1 MYQNLLK
8 LFIFI
13 VQGVILY
20 AVYFLSSDGTSVL
33 AIAPAAIIAIGQLGY
48 QAFKY
53 FDEKAEQGD
62 INRELKAKEKALDD
76 IQFTN
81 KLKALTVPENI
92 AMKEDIQRGKQNI
105 SETLTE
111 QMGARGAL
119 GGITKAD
126 QAATNQMLKLTTA
139 EQKAQYEA
147 DKAIQENEQNIDTM
161 NKQKDMQ
168 QLYQEIYGLQAAE
181 AESRAEQP
189 TGADVLGSVSTIV
202 ASELGGSS
210 NNAKREI
217 GKLDRMLKNNT
228 ITQAEYDTMRAN
240 IINNAGQTQN
250 PYTFNP
256 NTAGAVVPGVGTG
269 TGTGTGTG
277 SGGPTGGTGGATTIT
292 PTFTIPSPLGAYDL
306 DYDRGG
312 WGSAGAL
319 FASNEYNPTA
329 GDTNADHWMKAYEA
343 WHQQA
348 YPGQPVT
355 WAGEGTG
362 KLREFEIAVGIY

>member
-33 AIAPAAIIAIGQLGY
+33 AIAPAAVIAIGQLGY

-62 INRELKAKEKALDD
+62 INRKLKAKEEALDS

-111 QMGARGAL
+111 QMGARGVL
-119 GGITKAD
+119 GGIPKAD

-147 DKAIQENEQNIDTM
+147 DKAVMENEQNIDTM

-168 QLYQEIYGLQAAE
+168 QLYQEIYGLQAAD

-202 ASELGGSS
+202 ASEMGGSS

-228 ITQAEYDTMRAN
+228 ITQAEYDTMRGN
-240 IINNAGQTQN
+240 IINNAGVTRN

-256 NTAGAVVPGVGTG
+256 NTAGAVVPGLGVTG

-277 SGGPTGGTGGATTIT
+277 GTGTTGTTATYTID
-292 PTFTIPSPLGAYDL
+292 PALGTYDL
-306 DYDRGG
+306 NYDSGG
-312 WGSAGAL
+312 WGDAGPL
-319 FASNEYNPTA
+319 FASNEYDPTA

-355 WAGEGTG
+355 WAGEGKG
-362 KLREFEIAVGIY
+362 KLKEFEIAVGIY